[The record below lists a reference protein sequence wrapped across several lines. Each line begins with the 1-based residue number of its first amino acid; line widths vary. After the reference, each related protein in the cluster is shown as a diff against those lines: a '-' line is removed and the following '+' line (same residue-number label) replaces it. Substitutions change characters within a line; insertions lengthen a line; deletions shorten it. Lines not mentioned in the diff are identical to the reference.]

1 MKIDQGM
8 IDVGPVDFLRSHH
21 TGSFEGLPV
30 ANIGDAM
37 NRMGMCDSGVHAM
50 WSGAAC
56 VGSAFPVTVRSG
68 DNAGLHVALEHVRP
82 GDVLVVNGGGD
93 LSRALLGDLLAT
105 KLRTL
110 GVVGAVIDGCIRDR
124 STLEQMRFPVWARGA
139 NPSGP
144 YKNGPARLARE
155 AAVGGVVVR
164 PGDIIAADDDGVA
177 VIPAGSAADIYR
189 LTLEVMAHE
198 AELSREFSRPIRS

>member
-1 MKIDQGM
+1 MKIDQSM
-8 IDVGPVDFLRSHH
+8 IHVGPVDFPRSAEAQL
-21 TGSFEGLPV
+21 FAGLPV

-37 NRMGMCDSGVHAM
+37 DRMGMCDSGIHAM
-50 WSGAAC
+50 WSGSAC
-56 VGSAFPVTVRSG
+56 VGTAFPITVRSG

-105 KLRTL
+105 KLLNL

-124 STLEQMRFPVWARGA
+124 SVLEQMKFPVWARGA

-144 YKNGPARLARE
+144 YKNGPAQVARE
-155 AAVGGVVVR
+155 AAVGGVVIR
-164 PGDIIAADDDGVA
+164 PGDIVAADDDGVA
-177 VIPAGSAADIYR
+177 VIPADGAAEVYR
-189 LTLEVMAHE
+189 LTLAVMENE
-198 AELSREFSRPIRS
+198 AEMSREFSAPKP